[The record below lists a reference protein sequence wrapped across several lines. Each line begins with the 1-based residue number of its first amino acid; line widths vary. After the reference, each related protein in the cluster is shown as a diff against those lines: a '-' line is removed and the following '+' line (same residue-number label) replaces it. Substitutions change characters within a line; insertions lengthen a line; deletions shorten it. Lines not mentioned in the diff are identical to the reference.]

1 MTQHARLCWCPQW
14 TTAGTQ
20 HRAKGVGKGEASKNM
35 GTLIQSN
42 KRTLGSE
49 KRKHRNTESSNP
61 GNMEKV
67 SKEGGPGM
75 DGRSQQ
81 S

>member
-1 MTQHARLCWCPQW
+1 
-14 TTAGTQ
+14 
-20 HRAKGVGKGEASKNM
+20 M

-49 KRKHRNTESSNP
+49 KRKHRNTENSNP

-67 SKEGGPGM
+67 RKEGGPGM